1 MTKHINKLVRDNI
14 PDICKENGQIP
25 ETRILNDTE
34 YALELRRKLQEEVQ
48 EYLSSD
54 EIEELADVVEVVEAL
69 AEHQGCSFDELMKVK
84 QKKRSKNGA
93 FRQRIYL
100 MSVSDHNIV

>member
-1 MTKHINKLVRDNI
+1 MKLINKLVRDNI

-25 ETRILNDTE
+25 NARILNDAE
-34 YALELRRKLQEEVQ
+34 YLSELRRKLQEEVQ
-48 EYLSSD
+48 EYLSGND
-54 EIEELADVVEVVEAL
+54 IEELADVMEVIEAL

-93 FRQRIYL
+93 FRQKIYL
-100 MSVSDHNIV
+100 MSVSDHNMV